1 MAWLGIGVRLGLDW
15 VVLVSSS
22 PNRAGLKVRSRV
34 RTQWLALGAALVV
47 LASVLVG
54 WALTQAADRVQVVQI
69 AQSVQAGDVIAAAD
83 LTVADVAFDGQV
95 QGLVPV
101 ASLDALVGRVATIDL
116 LPGTLM
122 QVGMWSDAPQLASG
136 EEAVGALLA
145 PGRYPVGLARG
156 DLAIAAPIDPTI
168 ATDPTIVRVIAV
180 QTESNGDLLVT
191 LAVAHADSV
200 GVAQLAATDQ
210 LLLVGQSADGGR

>member
-1 MAWLGIGVRLGLDW
+1 MSR
-15 VVLVSSS
+15 S
-22 PNRAGLKVRSRV
+22 PNRSGTRVRSRV

-69 AQSVQAGDVIAAAD
+69 AQSVHAGDVIAATD
-83 LTVADVAFDGQV
+83 LAVADVAFDGQV
-95 QGLVPV
+95 QGLVPI
-101 ASLDALVGRVATIDL
+101 ASLNSLVGRVATIDL
-116 LPGTLM
+116 QPGMLM
-122 QVGMWSDAPQLASG
+122 QVGMWSDAPELASG

-145 PGRYPVGLARG
+145 AGRYPVGLARG
-156 DLAIAAPIDPTI
+156 DLATAAPIDSAN
-168 ATDPTIVRVIAV
+168 ATNPTIVRVIAV

-200 GVAQLAATDQ
+200 AVAQLAATDQ
-210 LLLVGQSADGGR
+210 LLLVGQSTDGGT